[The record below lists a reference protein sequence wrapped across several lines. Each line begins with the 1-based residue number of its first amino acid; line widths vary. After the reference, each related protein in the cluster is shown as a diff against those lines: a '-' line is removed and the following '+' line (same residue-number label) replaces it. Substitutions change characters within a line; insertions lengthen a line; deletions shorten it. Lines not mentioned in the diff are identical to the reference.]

1 MIHFDNSLFLP
12 ELLKEYD
19 RLSHAG
25 NFPAAGEF
33 LRTILARAEAAGN
46 RSVQLTILS
55 EMMGLYRMAGDH
67 ANAIKAVD
75 KGLTLLEKLDIADP
89 VSGATI
95 LINAA
100 TALQAAGE
108 VDRALPLYRQAENIY
123 RAKLAADDPLQAGLF
138 NNMAAAYGEKGDFE
152 SAEKCYFQALDILQN
167 CEKNLDAAVTYV
179 NLARLYAPRDEV
191 MSGTFLDC
199 AVSVLENPETLH
211 DSYYIHTCGKCLPVL
226 RMLGRNADA
235 DRIDGAEYENH

>member
-1 MIHFDNSLFLP
+1 
-12 ELLKEYD
+12 
-19 RLSHAG
+19 
-25 NFPAAGEF
+25 
-33 LRTILARAEAAGN
+33 
-46 RSVQLTILS
+46 
-55 EMMGLYRMAGDH
+55 MGLYRMAGDH
-67 ANAIKAVD
+67 ANAINAVN
-75 KGLTLLEKLDIADP
+75 KGLALLEKLALADP

-108 VDRALPLYRQAENIY
+108 VDRSLPLYRQAENIY
-123 RAKLAADDPLQAGLF
+123 RANLSANDPLQAGLF

-152 SAEKCYFQALDILQN
+152 SAEKCYLQALDILQN
-167 CEKNLDAAVTYV
+167 CEKNPDAAVTYV
-179 NLARLYAPRDEV
+179 NLAKLCSQRDREL
-191 MSGTFLDC
+191 SETFLDC
-199 AVSVLENPETLH
+199 AVSVLTNPAVPR